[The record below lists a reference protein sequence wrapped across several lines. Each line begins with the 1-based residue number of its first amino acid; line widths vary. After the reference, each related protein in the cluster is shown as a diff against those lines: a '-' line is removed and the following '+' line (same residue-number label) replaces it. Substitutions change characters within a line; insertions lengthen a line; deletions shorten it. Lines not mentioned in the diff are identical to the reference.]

1 MREFPY
7 RVAGAKKVRVI
18 LDTDCYCEADD
29 QFAVAHALMS
39 PKLDVVGICAEHYA
53 DRFGPDSEQQSYDE
67 ILHVLRLMGIPS
79 AVSGEEEGAGI
90 PVLHGCREAI
100 PDEHTPRP
108 SEASRFI
115 IREALKDDPRPL
127 FITGQG
133 ALSNIASA
141 YLEEPSIAD
150 RITLVWI
157 GGGSYPEGESEFNV
171 ENDLNAANVILSS
184 KIELWQ
190 VPKNLYSRMYVPYS
204 VLYEKVYPCGEIGKY
219 LVENLDRVSGIF
231 YDWIR
236 RPSYTPQAAAAA
248 YPGGEMWIFGDQPAV
263 GLILFDQRYSWHM
276 QRAPRIDGNIRYVPG
291 DDPDRMI
298 RVYDEIDRDFIMDDF
313 YAKLKYC
320 FGTQEKG
327 QEE

>member
-1 MREFPY
+1 MRKMPY
-7 RVAGAKKVRVI
+7 RVPDAKKVRVI

-39 PKLDVVGICAEHYA
+39 PKLDVVGICAGHYA
-53 DRFGPDSEQQSYDE
+53 DRFGPDSEQKSYDE

-79 AVSGEEEGAGI
+79 TDAEGGDGI
-90 PVLHGCREAI
+90 PVLHGCKGAI
-100 PDEHTPRP
+100 PDEQTPRP

-141 YLEEPSIAD
+141 YLEEPSIAG
-150 RITLVWI
+150 RATLVWI
-157 GGGSYPEGESEFNV
+157 GGGAYPEGESEFNV

-184 KIELWQ
+184 KMELWQ
-190 VPKNLYSRMYVPYS
+190 VPKNLYSKMYVPYS
-204 VLYEKVYPCGEIGKY
+204 VLYEKVYPFGEIGKY

-248 YPGGEMWIFGDQPAV
+248 YPGGEMWILGDQPAV

-276 QRAPRIDGNIRYVPG
+276 QRAPRIDENNRYIPGNDPG
-291 DDPDRMI
+291 RMI

-320 FGTQEKG
+320 FGA
-327 QEE
+327 